1 MEERNR
7 PFLPLLAEFW
17 QRCAETDI
25 GINRWGS
32 DNVPR
37 WQSNS

>member
-1 MEERNR
+1 VA
-7 PFLPLLAEFW
+7 FFYTAIDS
-17 QRCAETDI
+17 CAETDI
-25 GINRWGS
+25 GINRWGR